1 MAQAVLGGADWESFM
16 GDQFG
21 ASHAERLRVLW
32 PTLER
37 LQASRSACVL
47 LSC

>member
-21 ASHAERLRVLW
+21 ASHAERSRVLSL
-32 PTLER
+32 TLGC